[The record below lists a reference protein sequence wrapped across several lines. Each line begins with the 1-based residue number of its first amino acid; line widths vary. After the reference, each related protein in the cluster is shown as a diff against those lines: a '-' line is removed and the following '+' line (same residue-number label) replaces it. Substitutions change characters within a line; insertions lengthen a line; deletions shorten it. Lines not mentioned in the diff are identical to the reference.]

1 MFPLCSESKSLCRF
15 IKLRIYDQ
23 STTLS
28 IGFYFIANDLA
39 YSKTY
44 PKPNPQK
51 NQNKVHWPRRK
62 K

>member
-51 NQNKVHWPRRK
+51 NQNKVH
-62 K
+62 